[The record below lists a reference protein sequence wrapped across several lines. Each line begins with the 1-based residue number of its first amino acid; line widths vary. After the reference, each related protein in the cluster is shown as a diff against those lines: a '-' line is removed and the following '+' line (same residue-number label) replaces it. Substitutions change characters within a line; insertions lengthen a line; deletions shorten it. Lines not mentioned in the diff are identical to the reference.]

1 MTPYPIAANPASALH
16 GATFDH
22 IGVVVKTLEK
32 GRRSLHQTMGI
43 TEWTPDLK
51 DHINGVHVTFGRDP
65 SGVIYELLAPLDEH
79 SPVQGALLG
88 RKNLLNHV
96 AYLVP
101 NLGEA
106 AARMRSSGCA
116 STADPKP
123 AIAYGGNMSQFFVTP
138 LNIIVELIEALGHRH
153 SFVQTDATSAFEN

>member
-1 MTPYPIAANPASALH
+1 MTPDLTSANPASALY

-32 GRRSLHQTMGI
+32 GRSSLQQTMGI
-43 TEWTPDLK
+43 SEWTAELEDPV
-51 DHINGVHVTFGRDP
+51 NGVHVTFGRDA
-65 SGVIYELLAPLDEH
+65 SGVVYELLAPLDTH
-79 SPVQGALLG
+79 SPVQGALQG

-106 AARMRSSGCA
+106 ADRMRSFGCA
-116 STADPKP
+116 PTADPKP
-123 AIAYGGNMSQFFVTP
+123 GIAYGGQMIQFFVTP
-138 LNIIVELIEALGHRH
+138 LNIIVELIEAHGHQH
-153 SFVQTDATSAFEN
+153 KFVQSVASTAFES